1 LYHLDADSA
10 TPLHRQLYKALK
22 SEIVKTM
29 QVGDKLPSIRKIS
42 TLYNLSKTTVE
53 RAFAQLYAEG
63 YIHSRPKSGYF
74 VSDFHFEVSGAK
86 VPPAIPTPAPPA
98 YRYDFFPAHLCKE
111 DFPRKLWKRLQSRA
125 LDASLDMGSYHDGQG
140 EAVLRK
146 AITEYLTASRGVMC
160 SSEQIVITH
169 GFSDAMEL
177 LAKLVRERYRY
188 FGMESPGYHVA
199 LRAFQAFGYTICKI
213 PVKADGIDLEAL
225 QASQAEVVYITPSHQ
240 YPTGASMPVANR
252 LSLLR
257 YINKIGGLIIEDD
270 YDSELTYTTRPIPS
284 LQGLDQN
291 DRVVYMGTFAKSLSP
306 ALRVSY
312 MVLPRHLLPLFK
324 ESYDA
329 YFPRVSLINQQ
340 TLAYFLNGGH
350 YEKHLRK
357 MRTLNRRKHDLMKQ
371 LFKTHLGNTYT
382 ILSQDGGLAILIM
395 PSVPFDW
402 ERFKQR
408 CEQEH
413 IKIYFAKERSGGNF
427 EALRMGFGGFSEEA
441 LIEAVERFG
450 REWKKCI
457 TS

>member
-1 LYHLDADSA
+1 MYHLDADST
-10 TPLHRQLYKALK
+10 TPLHRQLYEALK
-22 SEIVKTM
+22 SEIIQQMK
-29 QVGDKLPSIRKIS
+29 VGDKLPSIRKIS

-63 YIHSRPKSGYF
+63 YIYSRPKSGYF
-74 VSDFHFEVSGAK
+74 VSNFHFEVSGAK
-86 VPPAIPTPAPPA
+86 VAPSTPLPTPKS

-111 DFPRKLWKRLQSRA
+111 DFPRKLWKRLQNKA
-125 LDASLDMGSYHDGQG
+125 LDDSLDMGSYHDGQG
-140 EAVLRK
+140 ESILREAIAV
-146 AITEYLTASRGVMC
+146 YLTTSRGVVC
-160 SSEQIVITH
+160 SSEQIIITH

-177 LAKLVRERYRY
+177 LAKLVKGHYHY

-199 LRAFQAFGYTICKI
+199 RRTFEAFEYTICNI

-225 QASQAEVVYITPSHQ
+225 QDSQAEVVYITPSHQ

-252 LSLLR
+252 LALLH
-257 YINKIGGLIIEDD
+257 YMHKTGGLIIEDD

-284 LQGLDQN
+284 LQGLDQH

-329 YFPRVSLINQQ
+329 YFPRVNIITQQ
-340 TLAYFLNGGH
+340 TLAYFLSDGH
-350 YEKHLRK
+350 YDKHLRK
-357 MRTLNRRKHDLMKQ
+357 MRTLNRKKHNLMLQ

-382 ILSQDGGLAILIM
+382 ILTQGGGLAILIM

-402 ERFKQR
+402 VKFKTQ
-408 CEQEH
+408 CEAES
-413 IKIYFAKERSGGNF
+413 IKLYFAKERSGGEF

-441 LIEAVERFG
+441 LVDAVEVFCSIWQ
-450 REWKKCI
+450 ECVL
-457 TS
+457 